1 MYDVHLSWAA
11 EPVYYRVFAIY
22 LVVEVV
28 IAAALIGRVLGSF
41 YLAPRSPKVAQT
53 SDASDQPTDYR
64 LRKCAADVA
73 LIERFGYLTILLS
86 FMVAVH
92 GLFPTWGDM
101 FNNAKITGLT
111 ALFKAV
117 SLSLD
122 RLEIGL
128 VVAALL
134 LFVSAL
140 VNRAIALRLA
150 SHGE

>member
-1 MYDVHLSWAA
+1 
-11 EPVYYRVFAIY
+11 
-22 LVVEVV
+22 
-28 IAAALIGRVLGSF
+28 
-41 YLAPRSPKVAQT
+41 
-53 SDASDQPTDYR
+53 
-64 LRKCAADVA
+64 
-73 LIERFGYLTILLS
+73 
-86 FMVAVH
+86 
-92 GLFPTWGDM
+92 M